1 MGTQNIFFSLNNPII
16 FSVLLT
22 LALLGVIYIFYVH
35 IIIPLQRKYLRERE
49 SLELKNARMMA
60 LFAELDP
67 NPILRFDPEGN
78 ILLVNRA
85 GQHLFK
91 KWADNKLSV
100 TELFH
105 ALKEINLKEC
115 IEQGDSH
122 QFSTMIKHDY
132 YDVMVKG
139 VPEMQFGQIY
149 CNNITQ
155 RKQIEEELTSSRKK
169 LRELSN
175 HMQNVQ
181 EEEKQK
187 ISRELHDGLGQV
199 LTSIRINM
207 EILKEHGHNG
217 RAKMDDISS
226 LIDTAMTEIKEI
238 SYRLKPRILDD
249 FGLVPSLKQLCA
261 EVSAR
266 SGIKGM
272 FQAVKFSGRLDSNLE
287 TGLYRIAQEALNNIV
302 KHSQATEFSLQ
313 LVKHPSILRMMV
325 EDDGIGFDSNNIRE
339 DVSKQNSMGLVNMS
353 ERVLSFN
360 GRLIVDSQKG
370 RGTEIIVEIPL
381 PENNNE

>member
-1 MGTQNIFFSLNNPII
+1 MGTQNLFFSLNNPII
-16 FSVLLT
+16 FSILLT

-35 IIIPLQRKYLRERE
+35 IIIPLQKKYLRERE

-67 NPILRFDPEGN
+67 NPILRFDADGK
-78 ILLVNRA
+78 ILLVNKA
-85 GQHLFK
+85 GQNLFNNGESND
-91 KWADNKLSV
+91 ARI
-100 TELFH
+100 TELFTS
-105 ALKEINLKEC
+105 LKEINLKDC
-115 IEQGDSH
+115 IEHGDLH
-122 QFSTMIKHDY
+122 QFSTRIKRDFF
-132 YDVMVKG
+132 DVMVKG

-155 RKQIEEELTSSRKK
+155 RIKIEEELTGSRKK

-187 ISRELHDGLGQV
+187 ISRELHDGLGQI

-207 EILKEHGHNG
+207 EILKEDDHNG

-238 SYRLKPRILDD
+238 SYKLKPRILDD
-249 FGLVPSLKQLCA
+249 FGLVPSLKQLCS

-302 KHSQATEFSLQ
+302 KH
-313 LVKHPSILRMMV
+313 PSTLRMMV
-325 EDDGIGFDSNNIRE
+325 EDDGVGFDSDGIRE
-339 DVSKQNSMGLVNMS
+339 DESKQNCMGLVNMS

-360 GRLIVDSQKG
+360 GRLTVDSQKG

-381 PENNNE
+381 EDGHE